1 MSRTIVEWEWWR
13 LLIGSNPC
21 KVWNMAEPDVAG
33 GVALIED
40 RGISGNLPRYRVCY
54 WKPAYAVSVVTWKY
68 FKTENKANRFYRSL
82 LKRGYIQKGF
92 HHEV

>member
-33 GVALIED
+33 G
-40 RGISGNLPRYRVCY
+40 ISGNLPRYRVCY
-54 WKPAYAVSVVTWKY
+54 WKPAYVVSVVTWKY